1 MALPT
6 DKELKAARKS
16 FRIIKREMKTLKGLL
31 DTLSGKV
38 EADEDEAVE
47 AAPNGNGA
55 HVEAV
60 PTPVDT
66 VTAPSY

>member
-6 DKELKAARKS
+6 DKELRAARKS
-16 FRIIKREMKTLKGLL
+16 FRTIKREMKTLKALL

-38 EADEDEAVE
+38 EADEEEAVIE

-55 HVEAV
+55 HVEA
-60 PTPVDT
+60 PVT
-66 VTAPSY
+66 QAPPVAPSY